1 MELIVTKRFS
11 NVQFYGSYVLSKL
24 YGNFQGSF
32 RSDNGQQDPNISSMF
47 DFTNS
52 DGVLTGQDIP
62 GVLNSDRRH
71 QFKLFGNYMW
81 QDFNVGASWL
91 PTSGTPI
98 TDLLAHPAYVN
109 AGEIPVCP
117 GRDLHLRRRTSRRR
131 RPHRLDLRL
140 QPARRLHHQIGRT
153 DAREVRRRSVQC
165 VQRAE
170 GDPRQPVVDSSTAAQ
185 PIRIS

>member
-1 MELIVTKRFS
+1 MFS
-11 NVQFYGSYVLSKL
+11 STEATCLSKL
-24 YGNFQGSF
+24 DGNYQGNY

-81 QDFNVGASWL
+81 HNFNVGASWL

-98 TDLLAHPAYVN
+98 TDLLAHPAYLN

-117 GRDLHLRRRTSRRR
+117 DGGTPAPEDRVVPKAAPPGPSTSTCTAIT
-131 RPHRLDLRL
+131 PLNW
-140 QPARRLHHQIGRT
+140 AS
-153 DAREVRRRSVQC
+153 VR
-165 VQRAE
+165 A
-170 GDPRQPVVDSSTAAQ
+170 
-185 PIRIS
+185 